1 MATPKKK
8 TQASK
13 EPAPKSSA
21 KSSNGSAKGA
31 SSNAAS
37 GTRASKGAG
46 SKTVAVPEPKP
57 EPKPKPPLDKDLVEE
72 IKVELL
78 KKKHE
83 LGSNVSNELDDM
95 REAAEGH
102 HLADMDD
109 LGGDAHDEET
119 QYKIL
124 EIESAELDQ
133 IDQALDRIVSGS
145 FGYCEVCEK
154 PISADRLR
162 ALPFTNLCINCKR
175 LQEQNE
181 S

>member
-8 TQASK
+8 TSTSTSK
-13 EPAPKSSA
+13 PEAPK
-21 KSSNGSAKGA
+21 A
-31 SSNAAS
+31 SSKAKVAPAKA
-37 GTRASKGAG
+37 TPA
-46 SKTVAVPEPKP
+46 KTVAPPPPPPPERLKSTIDP
-57 EPKPKPPLDKDLVEE
+57 DLLEE
-72 IKVELL
+72 IKGELL
-78 KKKHE
+78 KKKEE

-124 EIESAELDQ
+124 EIESAELGQ
-133 IDQALDRIVSGS
+133 IDMALDRIVAGT
-145 FGYCEVCEK
+145 FGMCEVCEK

-162 ALPFTNLCINCKR
+162 ALPFTSLCINCKR
-175 LQEQNE
+175 TQEQNE

>member
-8 TQASK
+8 SASSK
-13 EPAPKSSA
+13 AEAPPKSAGKTSSGSSGAKAA
-21 KSSNGSAKGA
+21 KSAP
-31 SSNAAS
+31 
-37 GTRASKGAG
+37 
-46 SKTVAVPEPKP
+46 SKTVTPPPPPVE
-57 EPKPKPPLDKDLVEE
+57 KPKITIDPELLEE
-72 IKVELL
+72 IKIELL
-78 KKKHE
+78 KKKQE

-124 EIESAELDQ
+124 EIESAELGQ
-133 IDQALDRIVSGS
+133 IDMALDRIVAGT
-145 FGYCEVCEK
+145 FGQCEVCEK
-154 PISADRLR
+154 PISPERLR
-162 ALPFTNLCINCKR
+162 ALPFTNVCINCKR

>member
-8 TQASK
+8 TPEKPEKKAEAPKASSK
-13 EPAPKSSA
+13 AKAAPTKSAPAKTPPPPPAP
-21 KSSNGSAKGA
+21 
-31 SSNAAS
+31 
-37 GTRASKGAG
+37 
-46 SKTVAVPEPKP
+46 E
-57 EPKPKPPLDKDLVEE
+57 KPKIQIDPDLVEE
-72 IKVELL
+72 IKHELL
-78 KKKHE
+78 RKKQE

-124 EIESAELDQ
+124 EIESAELGQ
-133 IDQALDRIVSGS
+133 IDMALDRIVQGT
-145 FGYCEVCEK
+145 FGACEVCEK
-154 PISADRLR
+154 AISAERLR

-181 S
+181 A

>member
-8 TQASK
+8 TPASSK
-13 EPAPKSSA
+13 TETAPK
-21 KSSNGSAKGA
+21 
-31 SSNAAS
+31 AS
-37 GTRASKGAG
+37 GKAKVSPAKATPAKA
-46 SKTVAVPEPKP
+46 VAAPPPE
-57 EPKPKPPLDKDLVEE
+57 KPKSTIDPDLLEE
-72 IKVELL
+72 IRLELL
-78 KKKHE
+78 RKKQE

-124 EIESAELDQ
+124 EIESAELGQ
-133 IDQALDRIVSGS
+133 IDMALDRITAGT
-145 FGYCEVCEK
+145 FGMCEVCEK
-154 PISADRLR
+154 PITADRLR